1 MSACAA
7 SHAFP
12 YVKKRIAIIYHH
24 SENLSPID
32 FAVDEMSKKVTE
44 LNEVVYQTK
53 PDLKQLQLKLQGCVS
68 AQVSKKVTELNEV
81 VYQTKPDLKQ
91 LQLKLQ
97 GCVSAQVR
105 VGSAQ
110 FVSECT
116 SEWFVVNVRAWIDY
130 ILPAKS
136 AQI

>member
-12 YVKKRIAIIYHH
+12 YVKKRIPIIYHH

-68 AQVSKKVTELNEV
+68 AQVRV
-81 VYQTKPDLKQ
+81 VSAQV
-91 LQLKLQ
+91 
-97 GCVSAQVR
+97 CVVSAQVR
-105 VGSAQ
+105 VCRQCAGACRQ
-110 FVSECT
+110 CPGCFVHGC
-116 SEWFVVNVRAWIDY
+116 
-130 ILPAKS
+130 
-136 AQI
+136 

>member
-1 MSACAA
+1 MYAFMSLLHDRSNSSKRSTLLSAVAA

-32 FAVDEMSKKVTE
+32 FAVDEMR
-44 LNEVVYQTK
+44 
-53 PDLKQLQLKLQGCVS
+53 
-68 AQVSKKVTELNEV
+68 KKVTELNEV

-110 FVSECT
+110 FVGECT

>member
-68 AQVSKKVTELNEV
+68 AQV
-81 VYQTKPDLKQ
+81 
-91 LQLKLQ
+91 
-97 GCVSAQVR
+97 R